1 MASWVK
7 WIHRRFE
14 VQNSLYINSINK
26 TQNNTA
32 TGPPKAFLLKQSS
45 SIHLEIQ
52 KTPTA
57 QFSSTLRKIHPRPY
71 YYECPSY
78 LFAFKRQNWNQNQI
92 ELQELYVKFS
102 FELEAIIHLF
112 IYTHGTDHFLAQSY
126 YIYIK
131 KGVFSWIS
139 ILNRLLS
146 VNVYAHSHA
155 QEILGYTVLC
165 IKLSIKRWCCGSSPL
180 QHLFV
185 FLAVSNMSIIQNIC
199 WKKVQTYTSHN
210 NFLCL
215 KSEYHLH
222 WFKLF

>member
-1 MASWVK
+1 MRSK
-7 WIHRRFE
+7 RHRLLSFPPPWGE
-14 VQNSLYINSINK
+14 YILDHRYK
-26 TQNNTA
+26 
-32 TGPPKAFLLKQSS
+32 
-45 SIHLEIQ
+45 
-52 KTPTA
+52 
-57 QFSSTLRKIHPRPY
+57 Y

-126 YIYIK
+126 YIYFK
-131 KGVFSWIS
+131 KGAFSWIC

-199 WKKVQTYTSHN
+199 WRKVLTYTSHN

-222 WFKLF
+222 WFKLFKKHLINANNIKQWFMVYPCIKTLMFLFAF